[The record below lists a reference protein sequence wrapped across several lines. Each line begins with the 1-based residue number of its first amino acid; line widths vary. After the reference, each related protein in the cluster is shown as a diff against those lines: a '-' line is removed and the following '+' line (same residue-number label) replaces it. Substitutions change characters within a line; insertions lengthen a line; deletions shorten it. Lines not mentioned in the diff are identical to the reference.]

1 MPNAGKSTFVS
12 SISAAKPKVAD
23 YPFTTIHPVLGIVK
37 YRNNEMV
44 VADIPGLIEGAHEG
58 KGLGDRFLGHI
69 ERCSLLL
76 HLIDSNDENV
86 NKSWETVR
94 KEIKSYS
101 KELNLKS
108 EIIALSKSDTL
119 SNDEMD
125 DKIKDLR
132 NFTGK
137 EVYKISSIS
146 GDGVDKI
153 LKIMNE
159 KVSEDLSDE
168 TIEGWKP

>member
-1 MPNAGKSTFVS
+1 
-12 SISAAKPKVAD
+12 
-23 YPFTTIHPVLGIVK
+23 
-37 YRNNEMV
+37 
-44 VADIPGLIEGAHEG
+44 
-58 KGLGDRFLGHI
+58 
-69 ERCSLLL
+69 
-76 HLIDSNDENV
+76 
-86 NKSWETVR
+86 
-94 KEIKSYS
+94 
-101 KELNLKS
+101 
-108 EIIALSKSDTL
+108 
-119 SNDEMD
+119 MD